1 MTSPDPA
8 RAYAGRT
15 VLVTGGAGA
24 IGSNL
29 SRTLAEAG
37 ARVLIL
43 DDLSA
48 SARWSVPSLPGV
60 LFIEGDLLDEGLL
73 KRVFLERPSVVFHL
87 AAFFANQNS
96 VDHPEADLR
105 VNGLGTL
112 RLMEYATLAG
122 VDRLV
127 YASSGCSV
135 YGTDAP
141 LPLTEDFVSLDLATP
156 YQVTKMLGEAYA
168 NFFGRHHGLAVAV
181 PRLFNCYGPGQ
192 IPGQYRDVIPNFLYW
207 AMKGQPLPL
216 TGSGD
221 ETRDFTFIGDVVRG
235 LLLAGTHEAAAGEA
249 FNLASGRETRIAD
262 LAAVINEVTGNDA
275 GTVSAEVR
283 RWDVK
288 KRVLASVDKADRL
301 LGWRPTTD
309 LRAGIERAHAWF
321 RANWDRIES
330 DARFGPGVSS
340 AVREITADE

>member
-1 MTSPDPA
+1 MADPA
-8 RAYAGRT
+8 RAYEGKT

-29 SRTLAEAG
+29 ARALAVAG
-37 ARVLIL
+37 ARVLII

-48 SARWSVPSLPGV
+48 SARWNVPSLPGV
-60 LFIEGDLLDEGLL
+60 LFVEGDLLDEGLL
-73 KRVFLERPSVVFHL
+73 KRVFLDRPSVIFHL

-112 RLMEYATLAG
+112 RLMEYAALAG

-135 YGTDAP
+135 YGSRAP
-141 LPLTEDFVSLDLATP
+141 LPHTEDFVSLQLTTP

-168 NFFGRHHGLAVAV
+168 NFFHHHHGLPVAI

-192 IPGQYRDVIPNFLYW
+192 TPGQYRDVIPNFLYW

-216 TGSGD
+216 TGTGD

-235 LLLAGTHEAAAGEA
+235 LLLAGTEDAAVGEA

-262 LAAVINEVTGNDA
+262 LAATINEITGNQA
-275 GTVSAEVR
+275 GTVQADTR

-288 KRVLASVDKADRL
+288 KRVLASVDKADAL
-301 LGWRPTTD
+301 LGWRPTTE
-309 LRAGIERAHAWF
+309 LRVGLERQAAWF
-321 RANWDRIES
+321 RENWDRIDAS
-330 DARFGPGVSS
+330 ARFAPGISS
-340 AVREITADE
+340 AVPEMTADE

>member
-1 MTSPDPA
+1 MADPV
-8 RAYAGRT
+8 RAYEGRT

-29 SRTLAEAG
+29 TRALAEAG

-48 SARWSVPSLPGV
+48 SARWNVPSLPGV
-60 LFIEGDLLDEGLL
+60 LFVEGDLLDEGLL
-73 KRVFLERPSVVFHL
+73 KRLFMERPSVVFHL

-105 VNGLGTL
+105 VNGQGTL
-112 RLMEYATLAG
+112 RLMEYASLAG
-122 VDRLV
+122 VDRFV

-135 YGTDAP
+135 YGSRAP
-141 LPLTEDFVSLDLATP
+141 LPHTEDFVSLHLTTP

-168 NFFGRHHGLAVAV
+168 NFFHHHHGLPVAI

-207 AMKGQPLPL
+207 AMKGQPLPI
-216 TGSGD
+216 TGTGD
-221 ETRDFTFIGDVVRG
+221 ETRDFTFIGDVGHG
-235 LLLAGTHEAAAGEA
+235 LLLAGTEDAAVGEA

-262 LAAVINEVTGNDA
+262 LAAAINGITGNDA
-275 GTVSAEVR
+275 GTVRADER

-288 KRVLASVDKADRL
+288 KRVLASVDKAEGL
-301 LGWRPTTD
+301 LGWRPRTD
-309 LRAGIERAHAWF
+309 LRAGLERSAAWF
-321 RANWDRIES
+321 RDHWDAIES
-330 DARFGPGVSS
+330 SARFAPGVSS
-340 AVREITADE
+340 AVREMTADE

>member
-1 MTSPDPA
+1 MADPA
-8 RAYAGRT
+8 RAYEGRT

-29 SRTLAEAG
+29 TRALAEAG

-48 SARWSVPSLPGV
+48 SARWNVPSLPGV
-60 LFIEGDLLDEGLL
+60 LFVEGDLLDEGLL
-73 KRVFLERPSVVFHL
+73 KRLFLERPSVVFHL

-105 VNGLGTL
+105 VNGQGTL
-112 RLMEYATLAG
+112 RLMEYASLAG
-122 VDRLV
+122 VDRFV

-135 YGTDAP
+135 YGSRAP
-141 LPLTEDFVSLDLATP
+141 LPHTEDFVSLHLTTP

-168 NFFGRHHGLAVAV
+168 NFFHHHHGLPVAI

-216 TGSGD
+216 TGTGD
-221 ETRDFTFIGDVVRG
+221 ETRDFTFIGDVIRG
-235 LLLAGTHEAAAGEA
+235 LLLAGTEEAAVGEA

-262 LAAVINEVTGNDA
+262 LATEINGITGNDA
-275 GTVSAEVR
+275 GTVHAEVR

-288 KRVLASVDKADRL
+288 KRVLASVDKADAL
-301 LGWRPTTD
+301 LRWQPETD
-309 LRAGIERAHAWF
+309 LRAGLERSAAWF
-321 RANWDRIES
+321 REHWDDIEAS
-330 DARFGPGVSS
+330 ARFGPGVSS
-340 AVREITADE
+340 AVREMTADE